1 MTWTTIAGLG
11 GRQAP
16 TDYDLRMAQ
25 LRANQTPQGQAPG
38 SPSAATTNLD
48 GAGNWQLF
56 DTLMQTASNIP
67 GQLQAGMQQL
77 NTNIQ
82 NIPAGAMTAA
92 SRTARYAPG
101 GAIALGQFGQGNI
114 LEGLGAT
121 GGTALAGRLV
131 KNLLPAVPGGPL
143 AKGAVA
149 LGASLLGGVGGGA
162 IGHAV
167 SGIGGQLA
175 SGASQ
180 LFGGAQV
187 NAQGAVQAAANLQR
201 EGGQAA
207 GTGAQAGVAS
217 SLAQQQA
224 INYAR
229 QMGVNLPKEYL
240 EQNYQIMQKYKDADL
255 SRLMRTQQQTAILQ
269 GQLNQQVISGQLAS
283 GAQTQAGATT
293 RDILNNNPY
302 QNAVLNTGSTRG
314 I

>member
-1 MTWTTIAGLG
+1 MAAPFLYGPGGQSPEQMQIAQQIEQR
-11 GRQAP
+11 RQA
-16 TDYDLRMAQ
+16 A
-25 LRANQTPQGQAPG
+25 QGQAAG
-38 SPSAATTNLD
+38 SPSANSFNLD
-48 GAGNWQLF
+48 GAGLSAQF
-56 DTLMQTASNIP
+56 DSLLQNMRAIP
-67 GQLQAGMQQL
+67 GQI
-77 NTNIQ
+77 NTAIQ
-82 NIPAGAMTAA
+82 EIPAGAKTAA

-101 GAIALGQFGQGNI
+101 GAVALGQFGQGNI
-114 LEGLGAT
+114 IEGLGAT

-131 KNLLPAVPGGPL
+131 KNLLPSIPGGPIV
-143 AKGAVA
+143 KGAVA
-149 LGASLLGGVGGGA
+149 LGASLLGGEAGGA

-175 SGASQ
+175 GGLGQ
-180 LFGGAQV
+180 LLGGAQV
-187 NAQGAVQAAANLQR
+187 AAQGAVQGAANLQR

-207 GTGAQAGVAS
+207 GTGAQAGVPS

-229 QMGVNLPKEYL
+229 QMGVNLPREYL

-255 SRLMRTQQQTAILQ
+255 SRLMQTQQQTAMLQ
-269 GQLNQQVISGQLAS
+269 GQLNQQIISGQLAS

-302 QNAVLNTGSTRG
+302 QQAVLNTGSTRG